1 MKQKELEKLAKK
13 FVKQQRI
20 IDSKNHSEE
29 EKRKAE
35 NEIERLAGKIK
46 SLDDMVQLD
55 EMIQDLLLKSF

>member
-46 SLDDMVQLD
+46 NLDDMVQLD
-55 EMIQDLLLKSF
+55 EMIQDLLLK

>member
-20 IDSKNHSEE
+20 IDSKNHSVE

-55 EMIQDLLLKSF
+55 EMIQDLLLK

>member
-13 FVKQQRI
+13 FAKQQRI

-55 EMIQDLLLKSF
+55 EMIQDLLLK

>member
-55 EMIQDLLLKSF
+55 EMIQDLLLKYF

>member
-35 NEIERLAGKIK
+35 NEIERLACKIK

-55 EMIQDLLLKSF
+55 EMIQDLLLK